1 MAYKDSYDTPF
12 GGGVPPV
19 VTYLLIANALVF
31 LLSLLPGVQS
41 LLALTP
47 ANVLRQPW
55 TPFTYMFVHAGGFH
69 LLFNLIV
76 LFFFGRSL
84 EEHWGSATFLKFY
97 LVAGLGGAALSFLT
111 PNATIVGASGALN
124 GLLIAFAMIW
134 PESPIHLFGMLP
146 VKAKWLVAFLAAFSV
161 FAAFGGAQSGVAH
174 WAHLGGFAAGF
185 LYLKSGLLQPTYG
198 GRSAGS
204 RRGRVSQLLEKL
216 RRRPPVRTERQTPA
230 AAKQQ
235 PDPRAPDDI
244 DRILDKISEKGLKS
258 LTPAERKQL
267 EEVSRRYRG

>member
-41 LLALTP
+41 FLALTP
-47 ANVLRQPW
+47 ATVLRQPW

-76 LFFFGRSL
+76 LFFFGRPL
-84 EEHWGSATFLKFY
+84 EERWGSTTFLNFY
-97 LVAGLGGAALSFLT
+97 LVAGLGAAALSFLT
-111 PNATIVGASGALN
+111 PHVSIVGASGALN

-161 FAAFGGAQSGVAH
+161 FAALGGAQPGVAH
-174 WAHLGGFAAGF
+174 WAHLGGFATGF
-185 LYLKSGLLQPTYG
+185 LYLKSGLLQPSYG
-198 GRSAGS
+198 SGSGSSA
-204 RRGRVSQLLEKL
+204 RGRVAQLLEKL
-216 RRRPPVRTERQTPA
+216 RRRPQVRSARPTPVAP
-230 AAKQQ
+230 KQQ
-235 PDPRAPDDI
+235 PDSRAPDDI

-258 LTPAERKQL
+258 LTAAERKQL
-267 EEVSRRYRG
+267 EEVSRRYRT

>member
-1 MAYKDSYDTPF
+1 MSYKDSYDTPF

-41 LLALTP
+41 FLALTP

-76 LFFFGRSL
+76 LFFFGRPL
-84 EEHWGSATFLKFY
+84 EERWGPATFLKYY
-97 LVAGLGGAALSFLT
+97 LVAGLGGAVLSFLT
-111 PNATIVGASGALN
+111 PHASIVGASGALN

-134 PESPIHLFGMLP
+134 PDSPIHLFGVLP

-161 FAAFGGAQSGVAH
+161 FAAVGGAHSGVAH

-185 LYLKSGLLQPTYG
+185 LYLKSGLLQPSYG
-198 GRSAGS
+198 SRSAGS
-204 RRGRVSQLLEKL
+204 PQGRVAQLLDKL
-216 RRRPPVRTERQTPA
+216 RRPQVRGERPTPVAP
-230 AAKQQ
+230 KQQ

-244 DRILDKISEKGLKS
+244 DRILDKISAKGLKS

-267 EEVSRRYRG
+267 EEVSRRYRI

>member
-12 GGGVPPV
+12 GTGVPPV
-19 VTYLLIANALVF
+19 VTYLLVANALVF

-41 LLALTP
+41 LLALQP

-76 LFFFGRSL
+76 LFFFGRPL
-84 EEHWGSATFLKFY
+84 EERWGSASFLKFY
-97 LVAGLGGAALSFLT
+97 LVAGLGGAMLSFLT
-111 PNATIVGASGALN
+111 PHSMIVGASGALN

-134 PESPIHLFGMLP
+134 PESPIHLFGVLP

-161 FAAFGGAQSGVAH
+161 FAALGGAQSGVAH

-185 LYLKSGLLQPTYG
+185 LYLKSGLLQQSAYG
-198 GRSAGS
+198 APKGAS
-204 RRGRVSQLLEKL
+204 RTGGLAQLLGKL
-216 RRRPPVRTERQTPA
+216 RRRQPIRSERSAPA
-230 AAKQQ
+230 APKQ
-235 PDPRAPDDI
+235 PDTRAPDDI

-258 LTPAERKQL
+258 LTPAERRQL
-267 EEVSRRYRG
+267 EEVSRRYRA